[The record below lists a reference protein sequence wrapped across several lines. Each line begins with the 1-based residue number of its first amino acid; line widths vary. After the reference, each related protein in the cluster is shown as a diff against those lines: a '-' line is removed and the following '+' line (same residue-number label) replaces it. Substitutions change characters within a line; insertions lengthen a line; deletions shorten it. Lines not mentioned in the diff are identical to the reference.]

1 MSFYKSV
8 IVPVLA
14 ALVLANPANAKP
26 LFENS
31 VVSNDLEFIKTSDP
45 SLLACLKQP
54 IGRERREMPD
64 KRSNQLFA
72 DGVMVYEA
80 RYLDGKRLELLAH
93 PDFKHP
99 KAAQAIAYPVAKA
112 IGRLPTSMRAKLS
125 HVVLHKGDHTAFG
138 EDRGRFFVL
147 YSQNVKKRLS
157 THDLDETVFH
167 ESVHATLDHPH
178 AVSGKWRKAQRKDRT
193 FLTRYAERNPGKEDL
208 AETALFA
215 YALQYHPGRLPSNI
229 ERAVQTMVPNRLKV
243 IGPLLAGG
251 NKGRKTAAQMCD

>member
-1 MSFYKSV
+1 
-8 IVPVLA
+8 
-14 ALVLANPANAKP
+14 
-26 LFENS
+26 
-31 VVSNDLEFIKTSDP
+31 
-45 SLLACLKQP
+45 
-54 IGRERREMPD
+54 
-64 KRSNQLFA
+64 
-72 DGVMVYEA
+72 MVYEA

-93 PDFKHP
+93 PDFKNP

-178 AVSGKWRKAQRKDRT
+178 AASGKWRRAQRKDRT
-193 FLTRYAERNPGKEDL
+193 FLTRYAERNPAKKTSLKPRCLLMRYNTIRAACPPKSNVRFKQWYQTGSRSLGRFWPVAIKVTKRL
-208 AETALFA
+208 HRCVTETGGLVC
-215 YALQYHPGRLPSNI
+215 R
-229 ERAVQTMVPNRLKV
+229 
-243 IGPLLAGG
+243 PLCPVRSEAG
-251 NKGRKTAAQMCD
+251 